1 METIKW
7 VQGVIAFVKVA
18 ETGSFSRAAK
28 SLGVSKSHISKT
40 IRQLEEDL
48 GIALFLRS
56 TRKIQLTS
64 RGEKFL
70 NDSKASLEKL
80 EGAKQDIIHSSDK
93 PRGTLRVTL
102 AGIFGENYIAPV
114 VIKMAK
120 DYPELTIELNF
131 DARIVDLIAEKYD
144 VAIRFGHLPDSSLK
158 AQKIASRL
166 EFICASKSYLQANSA
181 IKEPKDLTQHNCL
194 GQGQWTFKKHGKKLQ
209 VQVNGNLKTNN
220 PRVLL
225 RAAKNGLGIVRLPGS
240 YVFDEIQKGKLVSI
254 LEDFSEGKMD
264 IWAVTPTRHEQN
276 INVKT
281 FLTEV
286 KKALSEGYPDVLF

>member
-70 NDSKASLEKL
+70 MDSKASLEKL
-80 EGAKQDIIHSSDK
+80 EGAKQDIIHSSET

-120 DYPELTIELNF
+120 DYPELQIELNF

-158 AQKIASRL
+158 AQKIASRR
-166 EFICASKSYLQANSA
+166 EFICASKTYLQANSV
-181 IKEPKDLTQHNCL
+181 IKEPRDLTAHNCL
-194 GQGQWTFKKHGKKLQ
+194 GQGQWTFKKNGKKLQ
-209 VQVNGNLKTNN
+209 VQINGNLKTNN

-281 FLTEV
+281 FITEV

>member
-1 METIKW
+1 MKW
-7 VQGVIAFVKVA
+7 LQGVIAFVKVG
-18 ETGSFSRAAK
+18 ETGSFSKAAK
-28 SLGVSKSHISKT
+28 ALGVSKSHISKT

-56 TRKIQLTS
+56 TREIQLTS

-70 NDSKASLEKL
+70 ENCRLSLASL

-120 DYPELTIELNF
+120 DYPALKIELNF
-131 DARIVDLIAEKYD
+131 DARIVDLIAEKFD
-144 VAIRFGHLPDSSLK
+144 VAIRFGQLKDSTLK
-158 AQKIASRL
+158 SQKIASRR
-166 EFICASKSYLQANSA
+166 EYICASKSYLQAKA
-181 IKEPKDLTQHNCL
+181 EIKEPKDLLQHNCL
-194 GQGQWTFKKHGKKLQ
+194 GPNLWNFKKHGKAIQ
-209 VQVNGNLKTNN
+209 VQVNGNFKTNN

-225 RAAKNGLGIVRLPGS
+225 RAAKSGLGIVRLPGS
-240 YVFDEIQKGKLVSI
+240 YVFEEIQKGKLIPI

-281 FLTEV
+281 FINEV
-286 KKALSEGYPDVLF
+286 KKALTEDYPEVLF